1 MGNAQFG
8 QFNSDQIQRLYARFK
23 QIDKDGSGDLDPKE
37 IFNVPELANNPLV
50 QRVITI
56 FDTNKD
62 GKISF
67 KEFLTGEFVNI

>member
-1 MGNAQFG
+1 MGNGQLG
-8 QFNSDQIQRLYARFK
+8 QFNNEQIQRLSEKFR
-23 QIDKDGSGDLDPKE
+23 QLDRDGSGDLDFNE
-37 IFNVPELANNPLV
+37 IFTVPELSNNPLV

-67 KEFLTGEFVNI
+67 K